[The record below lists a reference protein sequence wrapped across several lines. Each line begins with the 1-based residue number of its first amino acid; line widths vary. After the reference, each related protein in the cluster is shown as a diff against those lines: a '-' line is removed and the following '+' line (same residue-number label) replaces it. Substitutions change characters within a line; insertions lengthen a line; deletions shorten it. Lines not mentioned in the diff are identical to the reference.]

1 MAWLPRWVIT
11 RGLFAGVTPHGTLN
25 GIPTYLGGNLIVASP
40 YLSGGAGYYEDYFT
54 HELEKSWEGAY
65 GSNAESMIRYAQQ
78 HGSTDGILLAEFT
91 VNNPPNAAYYK
102 QTITFYGEV
111 EYTKI
116 QDEHSDIDHVICSV
130 NKMCRLVYT
139 NPSSTPVITHTWL
152 YRPFQGPNAFVYH
165 SGDQSDMRVWFYD
178 SLRCGFGYLKY
189 SNEEYFGAFLYSE
202 VDTFYDDNP
211 LKGNQGCILAVKCSE
226 LSTAFGVTF
235 DENDDPVEATDDPND
250 DPENPGNEEGGGD
263 GDHERPV
270 DPIPV
275 PDLPSLGAT
284 DAGFITMYRLTATE
298 MRTFA
303 QRFFATDILGAIKN
317 FFSNPM
323 DIFVGLG
330 IIPFEPDAS
339 TTWYPLIGETYLSH
353 QMLSKLDSQFWAIDC
368 GSITI
373 KEYGKNCFDY
383 APYTKITIFLPYI
396 GYRQLPVDEVMGK
409 TISVKY
415 HCDCLTGDCIAFIST
430 QVMPQGMKPPV
441 GVVIAE
447 YNGNI
452 LTHCPVASQSFD
464 SAVSA
469 AISLSCAGVGMIAGD
484 AISGVS
490 PEKVGNQASQLI
502 AASSNVVAGLKPNVK
517 RDGAIAAAAGYMGV
531 QRPYI
536 IREIPNQSLPDNYH
550 SFFGYPSNISGTLND
565 GFSGFAIVED
575 IQLNNIPAMEDER
588 KEIMEL
594 LREGV
599 II

>member
-1 MAWLPRWVIT
+1 MPWLPLWIISN
-11 RGLFAGVTPHGTLN
+11 GLFAGTTPHGSLN
-25 GIPTYLGGNLIVASP
+25 LVPSYLDNNLATGPNCIYGA
-40 YLSGGAGYYEDYFT
+40 AGYYEDYWT
-54 HELEKSWEGAY
+54 HEGPAKSWVGAY
-65 GSNAESMIRYAQQ
+65 GSNAQSMLRYGQQ
-78 HGSTDGILLAEFT
+78 HGPSTDVLLAEF
-91 VNNPPNAAYYK
+91 VIKNPSNANFFK
-102 QTITFYGEV
+102 QTLCFYG
-111 EYTKI
+111 
-116 QDEHSDIDHVICSV
+116 DIDYAQTVTEDHTSDWFQLTISKV
-130 NKMCRLVYT
+130 CRRVYLY
-139 NPSSTPVITHTWL
+139 PYSQPYVSHTWTAL
-152 YRPFQGPNAFVYH
+152 GAAAVTGCILLQGDISTFRDWIFENV
-165 SGDQSDMRVWFYD
+165 
-178 SLRCGFGYLKY
+178 RCGFGFCSYD
-189 SNEEYFGAFLYSE
+189 NHDYFGAFIYAGVST
-202 VDTFYDDNP
+202 DADSNP
-211 LKGNQGCILAVKCSE
+211 LIGNEGNFWAVDCTALSE
-226 LSTAFGVTF
+226 AFIIDF
-235 DENDDPVEATDDPND
+235 EDDDAIEATDDPNE

-303 QRFFATDILGAIKN
+303 QRFFATDVLSAIKN
-317 FFSNPM
+317 FFANPM

-441 GVVIAE
+441 SVVIAE

-588 KEIMEL
+588 REIMEL